1 MRQANPK
8 LSVVTVTYNAGRT
21 LPYTLQSVTEQTYQ
35 HIEYILI
42 DGKSKDRTL
51 SVIQESNVLI
61 DVLLSEPDKGLYD
74 AMNKGAALATGD
86 YICFLNA
93 GDAFFAPDTVERM
106 IKCIPEG
113 DLPGVIYGETALVNE
128 QRCFVGMRW
137 HRAPEVMTW
146 KSFLKGMLVSHQA
159 FILRRDLFEP
169 YDLSYRFSSDV
180 DWCIRM
186 MKKTDYI
193 FNSRLTL
200 INYLNEGM
208 TTGNHK
214 ASLKERFLIMA
225 KHYGIVLTLVQHM
238 RFVLNGFKKKLFK
251 DNK

>member
-1 MRQANPK
+1 MT
-8 LSVVTVTYNAGRT
+8 LSIITVTYNAEKT
-21 LPYTLQSVTEQTYQ
+21 LPFTLKSVAEQTYPDIQ
-35 HIEYILI
+35 YILI
-42 DGKSKDRTL
+42 DGRSTDKTL
-51 SVIQESNVLI
+51 SVIEESTVSIHAL
-61 DVLLSEPDKGLYD
+61 VSEPDRGLYD

-106 IKCIPEG
+106 MKSIPEG
-113 DLPGVIYGETALVNE
+113 DLPGVIYGETALVNT
-128 QRCFVGMRW
+128 QRSFVGMRW
-137 HRAPEVMTW
+137 HRAPEKMTW
-146 KSFLKGMLVSHQA
+146 RSFLKGMLVSHQA

-186 MKKTDYI
+186 MKKTGSI
-193 FNSRLTL
+193 HNTRLTL

-214 ASLKERFLIMA
+214 ASLKERFRIMA
-225 KHYGIVLTLVQHM
+225 KHYGTLPTVIQHG
-238 RFVLNGFKKKLFK
+238 RFFVNDLKKKFLK
-251 DNK
+251 KGSK